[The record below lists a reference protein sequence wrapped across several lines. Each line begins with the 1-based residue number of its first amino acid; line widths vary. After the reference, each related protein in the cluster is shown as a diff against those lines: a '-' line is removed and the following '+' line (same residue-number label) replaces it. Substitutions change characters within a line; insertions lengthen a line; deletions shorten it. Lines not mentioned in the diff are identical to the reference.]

1 MAENVLTTERV
12 YAETCANIRATD
24 DISFKLLG
32 IVPLLS
38 GATLLTFFL
47 KEHVAAE
54 KAPLVITLS
63 LFAALITLGLF
74 RWELRNIQTCSW
86 LRRRAEALERC
97 VVTSAVAPQQ
107 PQPPLSIGKTEAEK
121 WIYSVTIIAWLVL
134 PAVVSRLETWPRLLT
149 LHIAVAACVVV
160 LTLLSAFW
168 PVRVRPADPEGTRGI
183 LAPNAPTPNPGI
195 AADVNL
201 TYARVHTAECRAV
214 RHFTMRSY
222 DTRLDA

>member
-1 MAENVLTTERV
+1 MAETVVTTERV

-47 KEHVAAE
+47 KEPVTAE

-86 LRRRAEALERC
+86 LRRRAETLERS
-97 VVTSAVAPQQ
+97 VVAAVKAP
-107 PQPPLSIGKTEAEK
+107 PQPLPPLHIGKTEAEK
-121 WIYSVTIIAWLVL
+121 WIYSVTIIAWLLL
-134 PAVVSRLETWPRLLT
+134 PLVVSRLETWPQLLT
-149 LHIAVAACVVV
+149 IHMAFAACIVI
-160 LTLLSAFW
+160 LTLLSAFR
-168 PVRVRPADPEGTRGI
+168 PVRVRPAESKGSQGI
-183 LAPNAPTPNPGI
+183 RAENPPTPNP
-195 AADVNL
+195 A
-201 TYARVHTAECRAV
+201 
-214 RHFTMRSY
+214 
-222 DTRLDA
+222 